1 MSEWFVLNARNAEWI
16 DGTLGKYCGF
26 EPKGGRFEQLGIN
39 LNVLEPGEPMTM
51 YHREGEQEDF
61 LVLDGQCC

>member
-26 EPKGGRFEQLGIN
+26 EPKGGRFDSSASTSTSSN
-39 LNVLEPGEPMTM
+39 
-51 YHREGEQEDF
+51 RASR
-61 LVLDGQCC
+61 